1 MADDIDDLLDE
12 VETKF
17 CTKTPVKKDSSS
29 RRQEEK
35 NPVGSKSKKPAGQES
50 KPALSKK
57 SAKKLSGEDDDL
69 NSMID
74 DIIDGP
80 EPPKSLQRQNSQ
92 SSYTTPSRTA
102 SISQRRCNPV
112 YLGGSADP
120 MGLSSA
126 VSQRMCDQLRCTSCD
141 FKIVAFDNYEWD
153 STCDYLFFRNNV
165 PDFKKL
171 SAKLKK
177 RRGSRAYACQ
187 CMWRSVK
194 TVSKV
199 EQDLQLKWVCGKHA
213 L

>member
-17 CTKTPVKKDSSS
+17 CAKSPVKKDSSS
-29 RRQEEK
+29 RRREDT
-35 NPVGSKSKKPAGQES
+35 NPFGSKSKKPDRES
-50 KPALSKK
+50 HPALSKK
-57 SAKKLSGEDDDL
+57 SSSKKLASEDDDL

-80 EPPKSLQRQNSQ
+80 EPPKTLQRQNSQ
-92 SSYTTPSRTA
+92 TSTTPRTT

-153 STCDYLFFRNNV
+153 STCEYLFFRNNV

-171 SAKLKK
+171 STKLKK
-177 RRGSRAYACQ
+177 RKGCRAYACQ

-194 TVSKV
+194 TVTKV
-199 EQDLQLKWVCGKHA
+199 EQDHQLKWVCGKHS